1 MSQTNRMKLKSV
13 KALGFIMSLS
23 LLSACSSQPPVEPVT
38 SVEVRTVEVPRPAP
52 IVPDVDQLDLRQVQ
66 WVIITPENIDQK
78 FAEIKDGELVFFAL
92 TREGY
97 ENLALNLSDI
107 RSNIEQYQRIIAI
120 YRQQF

>member
-1 MSQTNRMKLKSV
+1 MSQTDQIKLKSV
-13 KALGFIMSLS
+13 KALGFIISLS

-52 IVPDVDQLDLRQVQ
+52 IVPNVDQLDLRQVE

-78 FAEIKDGELVFFAL
+78 FTEIKEGELVFFAL

-107 RSNIEQYQRIIAI
+107 RSNIEQYQRIVAI

>member
-1 MSQTNRMKLKSV
+1 MRGSSILNV
-13 KALGFIMSLS
+13 LGFIMSLS

-38 SVEVRTVEVPRPAP
+38 SVEVRTVEIAKPAP
-52 IVPDVDQLDLRQVQ
+52 IVPDVDQLDLREVN
-66 WVIITPENIDQK
+66 WVIITPENIDDK
-78 FAEIKDGELVFFAL
+78 FANIKDGELVFFAL

-107 RSNIEQYQRIIAI
+107 RSNIEQYKRIVAI